1 MLFRELFNKE
11 FLTEEKIRKSLKIFY
26 EIKIDLLKKEDV
38 QNEPETPVQNE
49 PVQNEPVQNEPAQEP
64 NSADVSLPSN
74 EQPQEPNI
82 QDVALP
88 SVVTEDDDDAV
99 VNDENRI
106 VRKLEGEVELT
117 DTQKDNI
124 QTLDDIIITLEETKK
139 DGVPIL
145 DEFSSE
151 IIRLLYSPNA
161 NEIDTKVDKDKST
174 IFVEFYYGY
183 KKDDSVGVRFNKR
196 KGNLLTS
203 TMLIDNEIISVKFSI
218 DMVNNKIS
226 EFRNYEANK

>member
-49 PVQNEPVQNEPAQEP
+49 PVQEP
-64 NSADVSLPSN
+64 NPADVSLPSN
-74 EQPQEPNI
+74 EQPQEPNP

>member
-26 EIKIDLLKKEDV
+26 EIKIDLLKKEEV
-38 QNEPETPVQNE
+38 QNEPEVPVQNE
-49 PVQNEPVQNEPAQEP
+49 PIQNEPVQEP
-64 NSADVSLPSN
+64 NPADVSLPSN

-82 QDVALP
+82 QDIALP
-88 SVVTEDDDDAV
+88 SVVTEDDDAV

-124 QTLDDIIITLEETKK
+124 QTLDDIILALEETKK

-161 NEIDTKVDKDKST
+161 NEIDTKIDKDKST

>member
-26 EIKIDLLKKEDV
+26 EIKIDLLKKEEV
-38 QNEPETPVQNE
+38 QNEPEIPVQNE
-49 PVQNEPVQNEPAQEP
+49 PIQNEPVQEP
-64 NSADVSLPSN
+64 NPADVSLPSN

-82 QDVALP
+82 QDIELP
-88 SVVTEDDDDAV
+88 SVVTEDDDAV

-124 QTLDDIIITLEETKK
+124 QTLDDIILTLEETKK

>member
-49 PVQNEPVQNEPAQEP
+49 PIQNEPEQPVQEP
-64 NSADVSLPSN
+64 NLADVSLPSN
-74 EQPQEPNI
+74 EQPQETNP

-88 SVVTEDDDDAV
+88 SVVTEDDDAV

-161 NEIDTKVDKDKST
+161 NEIDTKIDKDKST

>member
-26 EIKIDLLKKEDV
+26 EIKIDLLKKEEV
-38 QNEPETPVQNE
+38 QNEPEIPVQNE
-49 PVQNEPVQNEPAQEP
+49 PIQNEPVQEP
-64 NSADVSLPSN
+64 NPADVSLPSN

-82 QDVALP
+82 QDIELP
-88 SVVTEDDDDAV
+88 SVVTEDDDAV

-124 QTLDDIIITLEETKK
+124 QTLDDIILTLEETKK

-161 NEIDTKVDKDKST
+161 NEIDTKIDKDKST

>member
-26 EIKIDLLKKEDV
+26 EIKIDLFKKEEV
-38 QNEPETPVQNE
+38 QNEPEIPVQNE
-49 PVQNEPVQNEPAQEP
+49 PIQNEPVQEP
-64 NSADVSLPSN
+64 NIADVSLPSN
-74 EQPQEPNI
+74 EQPQETTP
-82 QDVALP
+82 QDIALP
-88 SVVTEDDDDAV
+88 SVVTEDDDAV

>member
-26 EIKIDLLKKEDV
+26 EIKIDLLKKEAV

-49 PVQNEPVQNEPAQEP
+49 PIQNEPVQEP
-64 NSADVSLPSN
+64 NPADVSLPSN
-74 EQPQEPNI
+74 EQPQ
-82 QDVALP
+82 DVALP
-88 SVVTEDDDDAV
+88 SVVTEDDDAV

-117 DTQKDNI
+117 NTQKDNI